1 MRHDPSFRF
10 TLRLS
15 ERATAADLFLR
26 EDDLSKSWPSM
37 VRAMSHEHYST
48 VARGSAG
55 TCRDGLRGG
64 LSAGRSELSAA
75 RSFLCS
81 WHAPRR
87 LLLHADRANISKH
100 WALPVSRARGPSAGI
115 V

>member
-1 MRHDPSFRF
+1 MRHDPSFRL

-37 VRAMSHEHYST
+37 ARAMSHEHYST
-48 VARGSAG
+48 GARGSAG

-64 LSAGRSELSAA
+64 LSVGTK
-75 RSFLCS
+75 
-81 WHAPRR
+81 
-87 LLLHADRANISKH
+87 RAFGCQ
-100 WALPVSRARGPSAGI
+100 AMLV
-115 V
+115 